1 MEYTST
7 ILIIDDEKSA
17 RETLEALLA
26 NESYILHFAKN
37 GTEGLDMAVDLNPDL
52 ILLDVMMPGVNGF
65 EVCSRLRSNPMMA
78 EVPIILVT
86 ALDDRDSHLHGI
98 ASGADDFVTK
108 PFDRLELRARIR
120 NITRLNRYRR
130 LVSERSKFEWV
141 VEQTNEGYILL
152 DNNDRIQYAN
162 PQARIYLG
170 LTDNEEPPYHGT
182 FLGRASKEYGI
193 EPSNLWEGWP
203 ASADT
208 KYNRY
213 LVRPETDNSRA
224 LWLQVESLVL
234 PTGSGSEHLVRL
246 RDVTAEITLQIEM
259 HSFTQMVH
267 HKLRTPLTSLYGG
280 IQYLAE
286 ESANLNGEEIAEMA
300 EIAFK
305 GIDNLRQ
312 EVEEILQYVH
322 VGRMPT
328 NGDGF
333 SLSEVT
339 GMAEYLGKEL
349 FIDHIQ
355 TAIHG
360 SLSKFSIR
368 LMPQAM
374 EQILRELLQNSKK
387 FHPKGKPDVHI
398 IFEPTDDGRVCITIK
413 DNGQSLSPEQLQ
425 HVWKPYYQAEKSQS
439 GRIPGMGLGLSMV
452 ASLVWGVGGTCNLYN
467 REDASGVVVDIKIPL
482 ERLEKNKPARRKA
495 KASV

>member
-7 ILIIDDEKSA
+7 ILIIDDERSA

-26 NESYILHFAKN
+26 NEDYNLHFASN
-37 GTEGLDMAVDLNPDL
+37 GTEGLAMAVELNPDV

-65 EVCSRLRSNPMMA
+65 EVCTRLRSNPMLA
-78 EVPIILVT
+78 EVPVILVT

-130 LVSERSKFEWV
+130 LVAERSKFEWV
-141 VEQTNEGYILL
+141 VEQTNEGYLLL
-152 DNNDRIQYAN
+152 DDEDRILYAN
-162 PQARIYLG
+162 PQARVYLG
-170 LTDNEEPPYHGT
+170 LVKDVEPPYQGT
-182 FLGRASKEYGI
+182 FLSRAGREYCI
-193 EPSNLWEGWP
+193 EPSNLWEDWP
-203 ASADT
+203 ASADL
-208 KYNRY
+208 KHKRF
-213 LVRPETDNSRA
+213 LVRPETENSKA

-234 PTGSGSEHLVRL
+234 PTGSGTDHLVRL

-280 IQYLAE
+280 VQYLAE
-286 ESANLNGEEIAEMA
+286 ESGNLNAEEISEMA
-300 EIAFK
+300 QIAFN

-312 EVEEILQYVH
+312 EVEEILQYVN
-322 VGRMPT
+322 VGRMPVH
-328 NGDGF
+328 GDGF
-333 SLSEVT
+333 SLAHAKA
-339 GMAEYLGKEL
+339 MADHLAGEL
-349 FIDHIQ
+349 QIDTVN
-355 TAIHG
+355 TAVHG
-360 SLSKFSIR
+360 SLTRFSIR

-374 EQILRELLQNSKK
+374 EMIMREVLQNAKK
-387 FHPKGKPDVHI
+387 FHPNGSPEVDL
-398 IFEPTDDGRVCITIK
+398 IFEPTDDGRVRLTVR
-413 DNGQSLSPEQLQ
+413 DNGQCLSPDQIQ

-467 REDASGVVVDIKIPL
+467 REDGNGVVVDIRIPL
-482 ERLEKNKPARRKA
+482 DKVEKQKAAKKNKK
-495 KASV
+495 VLV

>member
-17 RETLEALLA
+17 RETLEALLTKE
-26 NESYILHFAKN
+26 NYLMHFASN
-37 GTEGLDMAVDLNPDL
+37 GTEGLEMAVDLNPDV
-52 ILLDVMMPGVNGF
+52 ILLDVMMPGLNGF
-65 EVCSRLRSNPMMA
+65 EVCIRLRSNPMLA

-141 VEQTNEGYILL
+141 VEQTSEGYIML
-152 DNNDRIQYAN
+152 DKEDRIIYAN

-170 LTDNEEPPYHGT
+170 LSDDASPPFQGT
-182 FLGRASKEYGI
+182 FFSRARKEYGL
-193 EPSNLWEGWP
+193 EPAELWDEWP
-203 ASADT
+203 GFAGEEH
-208 KYNRY
+208 KRY
-213 LVRPETDNSRA
+213 LVRPETENARA

-246 RDVTAEITLQIEM
+246 RDITAEITLQIEM

-280 IQYLAE
+280 VQFLAE
-286 ESANLNGEEIAEMA
+286 ESPNLSKDEVSEMA
-300 EIAFK
+300 KIAFE

-312 EVEEILQYVH
+312 EVEEILQYIN
-322 VGRMPT
+322 VGRMPAL
-328 NGDGF
+328 GAGF
-333 SLSEVT
+333 SLADTKS
-339 GMAEYLGKEL
+339 MIDYLGKEL
-349 FIDHIQ
+349 NLSNLQ
-355 TAIHG
+355 MAVHG
-360 SLSKFSIR
+360 SVSKFSVK

-374 EQILRELLQNSKK
+374 ELILRELLQNAKK
-387 FHPKGKPDVHI
+387 FHPEHNPNVEVMI
-398 IFEPTDDGRVCITIK
+398 EPTDDGFVRFTMR
-413 DNGQSLSPEQLQ
+413 DDGSNLSPAQLRN
-425 HVWKPYYQAEKSQS
+425 VWKPYYQADKNQS

-452 ASLVWGVGGTCNLYN
+452 ASLVWGVGGTCKLYN
-467 REDASGVVVDIKIPL
+467 RDGGNGVVVDLKVPL
-482 ERLEKNKPARRKA
+482 ESVEEKKPSRRKT
-495 KASV
+495 KALI